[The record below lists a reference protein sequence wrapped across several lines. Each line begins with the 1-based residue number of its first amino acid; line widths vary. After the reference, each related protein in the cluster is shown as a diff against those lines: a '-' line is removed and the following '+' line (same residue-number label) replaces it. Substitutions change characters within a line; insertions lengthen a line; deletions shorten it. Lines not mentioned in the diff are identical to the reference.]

1 MRPHGCQQPPR
12 GYLYSMLQ
20 FIPDPERLRTIFG
33 LATAPAFFLGA
44 IAGFVSLMS
53 TRLAAALERLQASK
67 TMSSED
73 QQRRE
78 RHVTNLRR
86 RVRLLQQAIRVSLV
100 AGVTATV
107 LLADLFATEFFG
119 IERAYGAGLLF
130 GISTVCLGIGL
141 LRFAQEAWIGSSEMD
156 E

>member
-1 MRPHGCQQPPR
+1 
-12 GYLYSMLQ
+12 MLH

-44 IAGFVSLMS
+44 IAAFVSLMS
-53 TRLAAALERLQASK
+53 TRLADALQRLQAFK
-67 TMSSED
+67 TMSGED
-73 QQRRE
+73 QKRQE
-78 RHVTNLRR
+78 QHGANLRR
-86 RVRLLQQAIRVSLV
+86 RARLLQQAIRVSLV
-100 AGVTATV
+100 AGLTATV

-119 IERAYGAGLLF
+119 YEHAYGAGLLF

-141 LRFAQEAWIGSSEMD
+141 FRFAQEAWTGSSEID

>member
-1 MRPHGCQQPPR
+1 
-12 GYLYSMLQ
+12 MLN
-20 FIPDPERLRTIFG
+20 FVPDPERLRTIFG

-53 TRLAAALERLQASK
+53 TRLAGALDRLQTFKAL
-67 TMSSED
+67 SSED
-73 QQRRE
+73 QKRQGE
-78 RHVTNLRR
+78 HATGLRR

-119 IERAYGAGLLF
+119 FEHAWGAGLLF

-141 LRFAQEAWIGSSEMD
+141 FRFAQEAWIGSSEMD
-156 E
+156 P

>member
-1 MRPHGCQQPPR
+1 LH
-12 GYLYSMLQ
+12 

-53 TRLAAALERLQASK
+53 TRLADALDRLQAFKALSGEEQ
-67 TMSSED
+67 TRQVQHGAS
-73 QQRRE
+73 
-78 RHVTNLRR
+78 LRR
-86 RVRLLQQAIRVSLV
+86 RARLLQQAIRVSLV

-119 IERAYGAGLLF
+119 FEHAYGAGLLF
-130 GISTVCLGIGL
+130 GVSTVCLGIGL
-141 LRFAQEAWIGSSEMD
+141 LRFAQEAWMGSSEMD
-156 E
+156 D